1 LTRRA
6 SDANDRWIIPD
17 LELERW
23 LGAAMQAFLHTVA
36 SSGHRESLFE
46 TGGSQTGALQTGA
59 SEGSAMEGPAVDGVG
74 PSDRNI
80 RYVHRW
86 WPEGVSAWGALTIV
100 HGFGDHGGRFE
111 GMATSLASFGM
122 AVTAVDLIGHGRS
135 PGRRGVIDSYEQLLD
150 EVETSVELSRRRWP
164 GVPQFLFG
172 QSMGGNLVINWL
184 LRRASRA
191 SRIQGAI
198 VAAPLIRA
206 SCTPREKYMRAG
218 RWLADRLPNFRLPTP
233 SRVEWLCAERRAQD
247 AYRRDPLVHRTMSL
261 RLATSLVD
269 SGLWA
274 MERAGDLSVRS
285 LLLHGSEDRLTCPK
299 ATEEFAARAG
309 GNADFV
315 LCQGCRHE
323 LHEEAPREYLFET
336 IAQWAKSRC
345 LEAWV
350 TPSNSRHHFR
360 ANSRAIG
367 ELPRISGQTVLLG
380 GASIEG
386 LAQGS
391 YTAPGL

>member
-1 LTRRA
+1 
-6 SDANDRWIIPD
+6 
-17 LELERW
+17 
-23 LGAAMQAFLHTVA
+23 MQAFLHTVA
-36 SSGHRESLFE
+36 SSGHREALLESDALA
-46 TGGSQTGALQTGA
+46 GGGRREAD
-59 SEGSAMEGPAVDGVG
+59 V
-74 PSDRNI
+74 

-86 WPEGVSAWGALTIV
+86 WPSDASAWGALTIV

-111 GMATSLASFGM
+111 GMATSLASFGL

-150 EVETSVELSRRRWP
+150 EVEASVELSTKRWP

-184 LRRASRA
+184 LRRANRA
-191 SRIQGAI
+191 SFLRGAI
-198 VAAPLIRA
+198 VAAPLLRA
-206 SCTPREKYMRAG
+206 CCMPQEKYMRAG
-218 RWLADRLPNFRLPTP
+218 RWLADRMPNFRLPTP

-247 AYRRDPLVHRTMSL
+247 AYLRDPLVHRTMSL

-274 MERAGDLSVRS
+274 MERAGELTVSS

-299 ATEEFAARAG
+299 ATEEFARRAG
-309 GNADFV
+309 PFADFL

-336 IAQWAKSRC
+336 LAHWAKNRC
-345 LEAWV
+345 IEAWV
-350 TPSNSRHHFR
+350 APWYSRHHFSS
-360 ANSRAIG
+360 NSRSLG
-367 ELPRISGQTVLLG
+367 DSPRISGQTVLLPH
-380 GASIEG
+380 ASIEG
-386 LAQGS
+386 MAQGS